1 MTAALIAPVDSRT
14 PNCEWIDNDPIGRT
28 WRTFTSREYVVDTPN
43 EGLEGWTPGRVNVA
57 LGGIEYT
64 DGEIHQWVRIGDQAI
79 PLAGFRDV
87 IAALTNLAHE

>member
-1 MTAALIAPVDSRT
+1 MTAALIETASRI
-14 PNCEWIDNDPIGRT
+14 PNCEWIDNDPVGRT

-43 EGLEGWTPGRVNVA
+43 AGLEGWTPESVTIA

-79 PLAGFRDV
+79 PLAGLRDV
-87 IAALTNLAHE
+87 IAALEGLA